1 MHFTQLLTVPLVF
14 LELLRLLQ
22 LLFKLFL
29 LFTQRNLLLYLFR
42 RQGGIPFVL
51 ICGSYVFFDG
61 FMDVEGKV
69 EPFDL
74 VSVLKHLLPLRVV
87 TTVINHARVG
97 HKTHILLHELVSL
110 FTRLNRLEKDENL
123 VKSLVILFIHRMHK
137 LLRLIFRCISG
148 QKVINFCRVLGLD
161 VRDLSLS
168 HQTSYLLDIFRWR
181 PLVILFE
188 ILSFKLKP
196 IYIHRTFGIGCLF
209 TDLSAIQ
216 FVLILSSNLRLIF
229 PFWWLLRLLEAL
241 LLVDAL

>member
-1 MHFTQLLTVPLVF
+1 
-14 LELLRLLQ
+14 
-22 LLFKLFL
+22 
-29 LFTQRNLLLYLFR
+29 
-42 RQGGIPFVL
+42 
-51 ICGSYVFFDG
+51 
-61 FMDVEGKV
+61 MDVEGKV

-87 TTVINHARVG
+87 TVVNHTRVG
-97 HKTHILLHELVSL
+97 HETHILLHELVSL

-168 HQTSYLLDIFRWR
+168 HQTFNLLDIFCWR
-181 PLVILFE
+181 PLVVLLE
-188 ILSFKLKP
+188 ILSFKLKTV
-196 IYIHRTFGIGCLF
+196 YIHRTFGIRCLF

-229 PFWWLLRLLEAL
+229 PFWWLLWLLEAL